1 MGTRH
6 LVEARIDG
14 QTKISQY
21 GQWDGYPTGQGRD
34 IARFLHS
41 GYDKKEMTESLRK
54 CRWAVD
60 ADQSVCDAANK
71 FDGEEWKRFLPQFSR
86 DIGAFVLW
94 LVYGTRRR
102 GLVLQEY
109 QRYPDDWI
117 EYHWIIDFDAET
129 VSMNGE
135 TPVPFAEFT
144 EEWCVNRE
152 KQQLASVED

>member
-6 LVEARIDG
+6 VIEAKIDG
-14 QTKISQY
+14 KTKIAQY
-21 GQWDGYPTGQGRD
+21 GQFDGYPTGQGKN
-34 IARFLHS
+34 IAQFLRS
-41 GYDKKEMTESLRK
+41 GYDKKIMAESLRN

-60 ADQSVCDAANK
+60 ADQAVCDAANAFPK
-71 FDGEEWKRFLPQFSR
+71 EEWKRFLPQFSR

-109 QRYPDDWI
+109 QKAPGDIWI
-117 EYHWIIDFDAET
+117 EYQWLIDFDTET

-152 KQQLASVED
+152 KQDQNR